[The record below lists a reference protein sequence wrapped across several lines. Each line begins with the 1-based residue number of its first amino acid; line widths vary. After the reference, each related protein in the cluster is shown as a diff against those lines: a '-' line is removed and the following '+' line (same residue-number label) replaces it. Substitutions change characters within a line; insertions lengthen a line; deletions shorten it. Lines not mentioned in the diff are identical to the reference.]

1 MTKLIATT
9 LSRHHCHVFEHVHN
23 EQKLDLAL
31 VLVLVLVLV
40 LKSKAHYCITHAA
53 GEQPAASSIYVFYTK
68 A

>member
-9 LSRHHCHVFEHVHN
+9 LSRHHCHGFEHVHN

-31 VLVLVLVLV
+31 VLVLALV
-40 LKSKAHYCITHAA
+40 LKSKACHCITPAA
-53 GEQPAASSIYVFYTK
+53 NEQPVASSIYVFYTK